1 MDLGLHE
8 RVFIITGGSRGLG
21 RATAEVLV
29 AEGAN
34 VVLGARDPERLQ
46 EAVAALGG
54 PDRAMGVPTDLTDAG
69 AEERLIAAAVGRF
82 GRIDGAL
89 LSCGGPPSGTVLETS
104 DDMWRA
110 FFESVFL
117 GPLRTARA
125 VAGTIDEGGALAFVL
140 STSVREPIS
149 GLSISN
155 GLRPGIAGTV
165 KDLLRRLAPRSIRVN
180 GLMPGSMKHRPN
192 SRARCEVR
200 SWRLSATPKR
210 RRNPARQVRRPH
222 RVRDGCRVRAVCRR
236 VLLDRR
242 LDSRRRRETPLALN
256 PPGAQLV
263 LTWRSELRRELRP
276 IEIGVNATLVQQLL
290 VRTTF
295 CDPAIVDHHDH
306 VGCTDG

>member
-34 VVLGARDPERLQ
+34 VVLAARDPEPLQ

-54 PDRAMGVPTDLTDAG
+54 ADRAMGVPTDLTDAG

-89 LSCGGPPSGTVLETS
+89 LSCGGPPGGTVLETS

-110 FFESVFL
+110 SFESVFL

-155 GLRPGIAGTV
+155 GLRPGIAGAV
-165 KDLLRRLAPRSIRVN
+165 KDLSDELAPRSIRVN
-180 GLMPGSMKHRPN
+180 GLMPGSMNTDRTRELDAKSGRGD
-192 SRARCEVR
+192 
-200 SWRLSATPKR
+200 SAR
-210 RRNPARQVRRPH
+210 RRNE
-222 RVRDGCRVRAVCRR
+222 GGI
-236 VLLDRR
+236 
-242 LDSRRRRETPLALN
+242 PL
-256 PPGAQLV
+256 G
-263 LTWRSELRRELRP
+263 RYGDP
-276 IEIGVNATLVQQLL
+276 IEFGTVAAFVLSAAASYLTGALI
-290 VRTTF
+290 
-295 CDPAIVDHHDH
+295 PVD
-306 VGCTDG
+306 GGKLRSR